1 MNLTKEDFDI
11 FKDTNNYILPINTII
26 NAPNPKDISNII
38 LEIVIIYFCFLIK
51 PITKE
56 NNEKRNI
63 KIITIE
69 MPIIYL
75 LNLIF
80 S

>member
-1 MNLTKEDFDI
+1 MHI
-11 FKDTNNYILPINTII
+11 FNEFINYILPINTII
-26 NAPNPKDISNII
+26 NAPNPKDISNSI
-38 LEIVIIYFCFLIK
+38 LEKIIIYFCFLIK

-63 KIITIE
+63 KIIIIE
-69 MPIIYL
+69 MGIIYL
-75 LNLIF
+75 LDLIL